1 MSPSGK
7 AEAFDASMRR
17 FESYHPSQY
26 IMDNKVIF
34 TGGSNP
40 QLATKVAENLN
51 ANLGAIKVGT
61 FSDGEINVEIAEN
74 VRGKDTF
81 VIQST
86 NFPAE
91 KNLMELILIIDA
103 LKRASVRSITAVIPY
118 FGYSRQ
124 DRRIRSARVPISAKV
139 VADMLSNAGVTRIIT
154 LDIHSEQ
161 IQGFFSFPMDNIYT
175 ANLMVKD
182 LLDNHNVEDLQVVS
196 PDTGGVIRA
205 RSVAKTL
212 GVKDLAIIDKRR
224 EKANESE
231 VINLIGDVENKV
243 CIVPDDLIDTAGT
256 LSNAS
261 HALKEKGAKEI
272 IAYITHPVLSGNA
285 IENLNNSA
293 IDKLVVSN
301 SIDIGDKSKK
311 CPKIDV
317 FDISPILS
325 QAITCLLY
333 TSPSPR
339 DRVLSRMPS
348 SA

>member
-26 IMDNKVIF
+26 KMNNRVIF
-34 TGGSNP
+34 TGSSNP
-40 QLATKVAENLN
+40 QLALKVAENLD
-51 ANLGAIKVGT
+51 ANLGAIQVGT
-61 FSDGEINVEIAEN
+61 FSDGEINVEINEN

-86 NFPAE
+86 NYPAE

-103 LKRASVRSITAVIPY
+103 LKRASVKSITAVIPY

-139 VADMLSNAGVTRIIT
+139 VADMLTNAGVTRIIT

-175 ANLMVKD
+175 ANLMVKN
-182 LLDNHNVEDLQVVS
+182 LLDNYSVADLQVVS

-212 GVKDLAIIDKRR
+212 GVQDLAIIDKRR
-224 EKANESE
+224 EKANESQ

-272 IAYITHPVLSGNA
+272 IAYITHPVLSGDA
-285 IENLNNSA
+285 LENLNNSA

-325 QAITCLLY
+325 QAIIRLMTGESISELF
-333 TSPSPR
+333 T
-339 DRVLSRMPS
+339 
-348 SA
+348 

>member
-1 MSPSGK
+1 MNN
-7 AEAFDASMRR
+7 R
-17 FESYHPSQY
+17 
-26 IMDNKVIF
+26 VIF
-34 TGGSNP
+34 TGSSNP
-40 QLATKVAENLN
+40 QLALKVAKNLD

-61 FSDGEINVEIAEN
+61 FSDGEINVEINEN

-86 NFPAE
+86 NYPAE

-103 LKRASVRSITAVIPY
+103 LKRASVKSITAVIPY

-139 VADMLSNAGVTRIIT
+139 VADMLTNAGVTRIIT

-175 ANLMVKD
+175 ANLMVKN
-182 LLDNHNVEDLQVVS
+182 LLDNYSVADLQVVS

-212 GVKDLAIIDKRR
+212 GVQDLAIIDKRR
-224 EKANESE
+224 EKANESQ

-285 IENLNNSA
+285 VENLNNSA

-325 QAITCLLY
+325 QAITRLMTGESISELF
-333 TSPSPR
+333 T
-339 DRVLSRMPS
+339 
-348 SA
+348 

>member
-1 MSPSGK
+1 
-7 AEAFDASMRR
+7 
-17 FESYHPSQY
+17 
-26 IMDNKVIF
+26 MDNKVIF

-61 FSDGEINVEIAEN
+61 FSDGEINVEITEN

-86 NFPAE
+86 NYPAE
-91 KNLMELILIIDA
+91 RNLMELILIIDA

-325 QAITCLLY
+325 QAITRLMTGESISELF
-333 TSPSPR
+333 S
-339 DRVLSRMPS
+339 
-348 SA
+348 

>member
-1 MSPSGK
+1 MSN
-7 AEAFDASMRR
+7 R
-17 FESYHPSQY
+17 
-26 IMDNKVIF
+26 VLF
-34 TGGSNP
+34 TGNSNID
-40 QLATKVAENLN
+40 LAMKVAKNLETD
-51 ANLGAIKVGT
+51 LGSMKVGT
-61 FSDGEINVEIAEN
+61 FSDGEINVEVDEN

-81 VIQST
+81 IIQST
-86 NFPAE
+86 SNPAE
-91 KNLMELILIIDA
+91 RNLMELVLIVDA
-103 LKRASVRSITAVIPY
+103 LKRASAKSVTAVIPY

-124 DRRIRSARVPISAKV
+124 DRRVRSARVPISAKV
-139 VADMLSNAGVTRIIT
+139 IADMLSEVGISRIIT

-161 IQGFFSFPMDNIYT
+161 IQGFFSFPVDNIYT
-175 ANLMVKD
+175 ANIMVKG
-182 LLDNHNVEDLQVVS
+182 LLEKYNVEDLQVVS

-212 GVKDLAIIDKRR
+212 GVQDLAIIDKRR

-231 VINLIGDVENKV
+231 VINLIGDVEGKV

-261 HALKEKGAKEI
+261 HALKDKGAKEI
-272 IAYITHPVLSGNA
+272 IAYITHPVLSGDA
-285 IENLNNSA
+285 IKNLNNSA

-325 QAITCLLY
+325 EAITRIATGDSISELFK
-333 TSPSPR
+333 
-339 DRVLSRMPS
+339 
-348 SA
+348 

>member
-1 MSPSGK
+1 
-7 AEAFDASMRR
+7 
-17 FESYHPSQY
+17 
-26 IMDNKVIF
+26 MDNKVIF

-61 FSDGEINVEIAEN
+61 FSDGEINVEITEN

-182 LLDNHNVEDLQVVS
+182 LLDSHNVEDLQVVS

-325 QAITCLLY
+325 QAITRLMTGESISELF
-333 TSPSPR
+333 S
-339 DRVLSRMPS
+339 
-348 SA
+348 

>member
-26 IMDNKVIF
+26 KMNNRVIF
-34 TGGSNP
+34 TGSSNP
-40 QLATKVAENLN
+40 QLALKVAKNLD

-61 FSDGEINVEIAEN
+61 FSDGEINVEINEN

-86 NFPAE
+86 NYPAE

-103 LKRASVRSITAVIPY
+103 LKRASVKSITAVIPY

-139 VADMLSNAGVTRIIT
+139 VADMLTNAGVTRIIT

-175 ANLMVKD
+175 ANLMVKI
-182 LLDNHNVEDLQVVS
+182 LLDNYSVADLQVVS

-212 GVKDLAIIDKRR
+212 GVQDLAIIDKRR
-224 EKANESE
+224 EKANESQ

-261 HALKEKGAKEI
+261 YALKEKGAKEI
-272 IAYITHPVLSGNA
+272 IAYITHPVLSGDA
-285 IENLNNSA
+285 LENLNNSA

-325 QAITCLLY
+325 QAIIRLMTGESISELF
-333 TSPSPR
+333 T
-339 DRVLSRMPS
+339 
-348 SA
+348 

>member
-26 IMDNKVIF
+26 IMNNRVIF
-34 TGGSNP
+34 TGSSNP
-40 QLATKVAENLN
+40 KLASKVAENLN

-86 NFPAE
+86 NYPAE

-103 LKRASVRSITAVIPY
+103 LKRASVKSITAVIPY

-224 EKANESE
+224 QKANESE

-325 QAITCLLY
+325 QAITRLMTGESISELF
-333 TSPSPR
+333 S
-339 DRVLSRMPS
+339 
-348 SA
+348 

>member
-26 IMDNKVIF
+26 KMNNRVIF
-34 TGGSNP
+34 TGSSNP
-40 QLATKVAENLN
+40 QLALKVAENLD
-51 ANLGAIKVGT
+51 ANLGAIQVGT
-61 FSDGEINVEIAEN
+61 FSDGEINVEINEN

-103 LKRASVRSITAVIPY
+103 LKRASVKSITAVIPY

-139 VADMLSNAGVTRIIT
+139 VADMLTNAGVTRIIT

-175 ANLMVKD
+175 ANLMVKN
-182 LLDNHNVEDLQVVS
+182 LLDDYKVEDLQVVS

-224 EKANESE
+224 EKANESQ

-285 IENLNNSA
+285 VENLNNSA
-293 IDKLVVSN
+293 IDRLVVSN
-301 SIDIGDKSKK
+301 SIDIGEKSKK

-325 QAITCLLY
+325 QAIIRLMTGESISELF
-333 TSPSPR
+333 S
-339 DRVLSRMPS
+339 
-348 SA
+348 

>member
-1 MSPSGK
+1 
-7 AEAFDASMRR
+7 
-17 FESYHPSQY
+17 
-26 IMDNKVIF
+26 MDNKVLF

-61 FSDGEINVEIAEN
+61 FSDGEINVEITEN

-175 ANLMVKD
+175 ANLMVKG

-224 EKANESE
+224 EKANESA
-231 VINLIGDVENKV
+231 VINLIGDVENKI

-261 HALKEKGAKEI
+261 HALKERGAKQI

-285 IENLNNSA
+285 VENLNNSA

-325 QAITCLLY
+325 QAITRLMTGESISELF
-333 TSPSPR
+333 S
-339 DRVLSRMPS
+339 
-348 SA
+348 

>member
-26 IMDNKVIF
+26 KMNNRVIF
-34 TGGSNP
+34 TGSSNP
-40 QLATKVAENLN
+40 QLALKVAENLD

-61 FSDGEINVEIAEN
+61 FSDGEINIEINEN

-103 LKRASVRSITAVIPY
+103 LKRASVKSITAVIPY

-124 DRRIRSARVPISAKV
+124 DRRVRSARVPISAKV
-139 VADMLSNAGVTRIIT
+139 VADMLTNAGVTRIIT

-175 ANLMVKD
+175 ANLMVKN
-182 LLDNHNVEDLQVVS
+182 LLDNYKVEDLQVVS

-261 HALKEKGAKEI
+261 HALKDKGAKEI

-285 IENLNNSA
+285 VENLNNSA
-293 IDKLVVSN
+293 IDRLVVSN

-325 QAITCLLY
+325 QAIIRLMTGESISELF
-333 TSPSPR
+333 T
-339 DRVLSRMPS
+339 
-348 SA
+348 

>member
-26 IMDNKVIF
+26 KMNNRVIF
-34 TGGSNP
+34 TGSSNP
-40 QLATKVAENLN
+40 QLALKVAENHDT
-51 ANLGAIKVGT
+51 NLGAIQVGT
-61 FSDGEINVEIAEN
+61 FSDGEINVEINEN

-103 LKRASVRSITAVIPY
+103 LKRASVKSITAVIPY

-139 VADMLSNAGVTRIIT
+139 VADMLTNAGVTRIIT

-175 ANLMVKD
+175 ANLMVKN
-182 LLDNHNVEDLQVVS
+182 LLDDYKVEDLQVVS

-224 EKANESE
+224 EKANESQ

-285 IENLNNSA
+285 VENLNNSA
-293 IDKLVVSN
+293 IDRLVVSN

-325 QAITCLLY
+325 QAIIRLMTGESISELF
-333 TSPSPR
+333 T
-339 DRVLSRMPS
+339 
-348 SA
+348 

>member
-1 MSPSGK
+1 MSN
-7 AEAFDASMRR
+7 R
-17 FESYHPSQY
+17 
-26 IMDNKVIF
+26 VLF
-34 TGGSNP
+34 TGNSNID
-40 QLATKVAENLN
+40 LAKKVAENLKTD
-51 ANLGAIKVGT
+51 LGPMKVGT
-61 FSDGEINVEIAEN
+61 FSDGEINVEVNEN

-81 VIQST
+81 IIQST
-86 NFPAE
+86 NNPAE
-91 KNLMELILIIDA
+91 KNLMELVLMVDA
-103 LKRASVRSITAVIPY
+103 LKRASARSVTAVIPY

-124 DRRIRSARVPISAKV
+124 DRRVRSARVPISARV
-139 VADMLSNAGVTRIIT
+139 IADILSEVGISRIIT

-161 IQGFFSFPMDNIYT
+161 IQGFFSFPVDNIYT
-175 ANLMVKD
+175 ANIMVKS
-182 LLDNHNVEDLQVVS
+182 LLEKYDVDDLQVVS

-212 GVKDLAIIDKRR
+212 GVQDLAIIDKRR

-231 VINLIGDVENKV
+231 VINLIGDVEGKV

-261 HALKEKGAKEI
+261 HALKDKGAKEI

-285 IENLNNSA
+285 LENLNNSA

-325 QAITCLLY
+325 EAITRIATGDSISELFK
-333 TSPSPR
+333 
-339 DRVLSRMPS
+339 
-348 SA
+348 

>member
-26 IMDNKVIF
+26 KMNNRVIF
-34 TGGSNP
+34 TGSSNP
-40 QLATKVAENLN
+40 QLALKVAENLD

-61 FSDGEINVEIAEN
+61 FSDGEINVEINEN

-103 LKRASVRSITAVIPY
+103 LKRASVKSITAVIPY

-124 DRRIRSARVPISAKV
+124 DRRVRSARVPISARV
-139 VADMLSNAGVTRIIT
+139 VADMLTNAGVSRIIT

-175 ANLMVKD
+175 ANLMVKN
-182 LLDNHNVEDLQVVS
+182 LLDNYEVEDLQVVS

-224 EKANESE
+224 QKANESE

-261 HALKEKGAKEI
+261 HALKDKGAKEI
-272 IAYITHPVLSGNA
+272 IGYITHPVLSGNA
-285 IENLNNSA
+285 VENLNNSA
-293 IDKLVVSN
+293 IDRLVVSN

-325 QAITCLLY
+325 QAIIRLMTGESISELF
-333 TSPSPR
+333 T
-339 DRVLSRMPS
+339 
-348 SA
+348 

>member
-1 MSPSGK
+1 
-7 AEAFDASMRR
+7 
-17 FESYHPSQY
+17 
-26 IMDNKVIF
+26 MDNKVIF

-61 FSDGEINVEIAEN
+61 FSDGEINVEITEN

-261 HALKEKGAKEI
+261 HALKERGAKEI

-285 IENLNNSA
+285 VENLNNSA

-325 QAITCLLY
+325 QAITRLMTGESISELF
-333 TSPSPR
+333 S
-339 DRVLSRMPS
+339 
-348 SA
+348 

>member
-1 MSPSGK
+1 
-7 AEAFDASMRR
+7 
-17 FESYHPSQY
+17 
-26 IMDNKVIF
+26 MDNKVLF

-61 FSDGEINVEIAEN
+61 FSDGEINVEITEN

-182 LLDNHNVEDLQVVS
+182 LLDNYNVEDLQVVS

-325 QAITCLLY
+325 QAITRLMTGESISELF
-333 TSPSPR
+333 S
-339 DRVLSRMPS
+339 
-348 SA
+348 

>member
-1 MSPSGK
+1 MSNRVLFTGNSNIDL
-7 AEAFDASMRR
+7 A
-17 FESYHPSQY
+17 
-26 IMDNKVIF
+26 NKV
-34 TGGSNP
+34 
-40 QLATKVAENLN
+40 AKNLETD
-51 ANLGAIKVGT
+51 LGPMKVGT
-61 FSDGEINVEIAEN
+61 FSDGEINVEVNEN

-81 VIQST
+81 IIQST
-86 NFPAE
+86 NNPVE
-91 KNLMELILIIDA
+91 KNLMQLVLMVDA
-103 LKRASVRSITAVIPY
+103 LKRASARSITAVIPY

-124 DRRIRSARVPISAKV
+124 DRRVRSARVPISAKV
-139 VADMLSNAGVTRIIT
+139 IADMLSEVGISRIIT

-161 IQGFFSFPMDNIYT
+161 IQGFFSFPVDNIYT
-175 ANLMVKD
+175 ANIMVKG
-182 LLDNHNVEDLQVVS
+182 LLEKYDVEDLQVVS

-212 GVKDLAIIDKRR
+212 GVQDLAIIDKRR

-231 VINLIGDVENKV
+231 VINLIGDVEGKV

-261 HALKEKGAKEI
+261 HALKDKGAKEI
-272 IAYITHPVLSGNA
+272 IAYITHPVLSGDA
-285 IENLNNSA
+285 IKNLNNSA

-325 QAITCLLY
+325 EAITRIATGDSISELFK
-333 TSPSPR
+333 
-339 DRVLSRMPS
+339 
-348 SA
+348 

>member
-1 MSPSGK
+1 
-7 AEAFDASMRR
+7 
-17 FESYHPSQY
+17 
-26 IMDNKVIF
+26 MDNKVLF

-40 QLATKVAENLN
+40 KLATKVAENLN

-61 FSDGEINVEIAEN
+61 FSDGEINVEITEN

-261 HALKEKGAKEI
+261 HALKEKGAKKI

-325 QAITCLLY
+325 QAITRLMTGESISELF
-333 TSPSPR
+333 S
-339 DRVLSRMPS
+339 
-348 SA
+348 

>member
-26 IMDNKVIF
+26 KMNNRVIF
-34 TGGSNP
+34 TGSSNP
-40 QLATKVAENLN
+40 QLALKVAENLD

-61 FSDGEINVEIAEN
+61 FSDGEINIEINEN

-86 NFPAE
+86 NYPAE

-103 LKRASVRSITAVIPY
+103 LKRASVKSITAVIPY

-139 VADMLSNAGVTRIIT
+139 VADMLTNAGVTRIIT

-175 ANLMVKD
+175 ANLMVKN
-182 LLDNHNVEDLQVVS
+182 LLDNYSVADLQVVS

-212 GVKDLAIIDKRR
+212 GVQDLAIIDKRR
-224 EKANESE
+224 EKANESQ

-272 IAYITHPVLSGNA
+272 IAYITHPVLSGDA
-285 IENLNNSA
+285 LENLNNSA

-325 QAITCLLY
+325 QAITRLMTGESISELF
-333 TSPSPR
+333 T
-339 DRVLSRMPS
+339 
-348 SA
+348 

>member
-1 MSPSGK
+1 MSN
-7 AEAFDASMRR
+7 R
-17 FESYHPSQY
+17 
-26 IMDNKVIF
+26 VLF
-34 TGGSNP
+34 TGNSNID
-40 QLATKVAENLN
+40 LAKKVAKNLETD
-51 ANLGAIKVGT
+51 LGPMKVGT
-61 FSDGEINVEIAEN
+61 FSDGEINVEVNEN

-81 VIQST
+81 IIQST
-86 NFPAE
+86 NNPAE
-91 KNLMELILIIDA
+91 KNLMELVLMVDA
-103 LKRASVRSITAVIPY
+103 LKRASARSITAVIPY

-124 DRRIRSARVPISAKV
+124 DRRVRSARVPISAKV
-139 VADMLSNAGVTRIIT
+139 IADMLSEVGISRIIT

-161 IQGFFSFPMDNIYT
+161 IQGFFSFPVDNIYT
-175 ANLMVKD
+175 ANIMVKS
-182 LLDNHNVEDLQVVS
+182 LLEKYDVEDLQVVS

-212 GVKDLAIIDKRR
+212 GVQDLAIIDKRR

-231 VINLIGDVENKV
+231 VINLIGDVEGKV

-261 HALKEKGAKEI
+261 HALKDKGAKEI
-272 IAYITHPVLSGNA
+272 IAYITHPVLSGDA
-285 IENLNNSA
+285 INNLNNSA

-325 QAITCLLY
+325 EAITRIATGDSISELFK
-333 TSPSPR
+333 
-339 DRVLSRMPS
+339 
-348 SA
+348 

>member
-1 MSPSGK
+1 MKVLAGTSNSK
-7 AEAFDASMRR
+7 LCKDIARQLKLKLVNSNIRR
-17 FESYHPSQY
+17 F
-26 IMDNKVIF
+26 
-34 TGGSNP
+34 
-40 QLATKVAENLN
+40 A
-51 ANLGAIKVGT
+51 
-61 FSDGEINVEIAEN
+61 DGEVYIEINEN
-74 VRGKDTF
+74 IRGNSIF

-86 NFPAE
+86 SNPAND
-91 KNLMELILIIDA
+91 NLMELLICIDA
-103 LKRASVRSITAVIPY
+103 LRRSSAKNITAVIPY

-325 QAITCLLY
+325 QAITRLMTGESISELF
-333 TSPSPR
+333 S
-339 DRVLSRMPS
+339 
-348 SA
+348 

>member
-1 MSPSGK
+1 
-7 AEAFDASMRR
+7 
-17 FESYHPSQY
+17 
-26 IMDNKVIF
+26 MDNKVLF

-61 FSDGEINVEIAEN
+61 FSDGEINVEITEN

-261 HALKEKGAKEI
+261 HALKEKGAKKI

-317 FDISPILS
+317 FDISPIPVS
-325 QAITCLLY
+325 Y
-333 TSPSPR
+333 THLR
-339 DRVLSRMPS
+339 
-348 SA
+348 AHET

>member
-1 MSPSGK
+1 MSN
-7 AEAFDASMRR
+7 R
-17 FESYHPSQY
+17 
-26 IMDNKVIF
+26 VLF
-34 TGGSNP
+34 TGNSNID
-40 QLATKVAENLN
+40 LAKKVAKNLKTE
-51 ANLGAIKVGT
+51 LGPIKVGT
-61 FSDGEINVEIAEN
+61 FSDGEINVEVNEN

-81 VIQST
+81 IIQST
-86 NFPAE
+86 NNPAE
-91 KNLMELILIIDA
+91 KNLIELILMVDA
-103 LKRASVRSITAVIPY
+103 LKRASARSITAVIPY

-124 DRRIRSARVPISAKV
+124 DRRVRSARVPISARV
-139 VADMLSNAGVTRIIT
+139 VADMLSNVGISRIIT

-161 IQGFFSFPMDNIYT
+161 IQGFFSFPVDNIYT
-175 ANLMVKD
+175 ANIMVKG
-182 LLDNHNVEDLQVVS
+182 LLKEYDVEDLQVVS

-212 GVKDLAIIDKRR
+212 GVQDLAIIDKRR

-231 VINLIGDVENKV
+231 VINLIGDVEGRV
-243 CIVPDDLIDTAGT
+243 CVVPDDLIDTAGT

-261 HALKEKGAKEI
+261 HTLKDKGAKEI

-325 QAITCLLY
+325 EAITRIATGDSISELFK
-333 TSPSPR
+333 
-339 DRVLSRMPS
+339 
-348 SA
+348 

>member
-17 FESYHPSQY
+17 FESYHPSHDFS
-26 IMDNKVIF
+26 MNNRVVF
-34 TGGSNP
+34 TGNSNP
-40 QLATKVAENLN
+40 KLAEKVAENLGVK
-51 ANLGAIKVGT
+51 LGSMKVGS
-61 FSDGEINVEIAEN
+61 FSDGEINVEINEN

-81 VIQST
+81 IIQST
-86 NFPAE
+86 NHPAE

-124 DRRIRSARVPISAKV
+124 DRRVRSARVPISAKV
-139 VADMLSNAGVTRIIT
+139 VADMLSNAGATRIIT

-182 LLDNHNVEDLQVVS
+182 LLDQYKVDDLQVVS

-212 GVKDLAIIDKRR
+212 GVQDLAIIDKRR

-231 VINLIGDVENKV
+231 VINLIGDVEGKI

-272 IAYITHPVLSGNA
+272 IAYITHPVLSGDA
-285 IENLNNSA
+285 IENLNKSS

-317 FDISPILS
+317 FDIAPILS
-325 QAITCLLY
+325 QAITRLMTGESVSELF
-333 TSPSPR
+333 R
-339 DRVLSRMPS
+339 
-348 SA
+348 

>member
-1 MSPSGK
+1 
-7 AEAFDASMRR
+7 
-17 FESYHPSQY
+17 
-26 IMDNKVIF
+26 MDNKVIF

-61 FSDGEINVEIAEN
+61 FSDGEINVEITEN

-182 LLDNHNVEDLQVVS
+182 LLDNYNVEDLQVVS

-325 QAITCLLY
+325 QAITRLMTGESISELF
-333 TSPSPR
+333 S
-339 DRVLSRMPS
+339 
-348 SA
+348 

>member
-1 MSPSGK
+1 MSN
-7 AEAFDASMRR
+7 R
-17 FESYHPSQY
+17 
-26 IMDNKVIF
+26 VLF
-34 TGGSNP
+34 TGNSNID
-40 QLATKVAENLN
+40 LAKKVASNLETD
-51 ANLGAIKVGT
+51 LGPMKVGT
-61 FSDGEINVEIAEN
+61 FSDGEINIEVEEN

-81 VIQST
+81 IIQST
-86 NFPAE
+86 NYPAE
-91 KNLMELILIIDA
+91 KNLMELVLMVDA
-103 LKRASVRSITAVIPY
+103 LKRASARSVTAVIPY

-124 DRRIRSARVPISAKV
+124 DRRVRSARVPISAKV
-139 VADMLSNAGVTRIIT
+139 IADMLSEVGISRIIT

-161 IQGFFSFPMDNIYT
+161 IQGFFSFPVDNIYT
-175 ANLMVKD
+175 ANLMVKG
-182 LLDNHNVEDLQVVS
+182 LLKKYNVEDLQVVS

-212 GVKDLAIIDKRR
+212 GVQDLAIIDKRR

-231 VINLIGDVENKV
+231 VINLIGDVEGKV

-261 HALKEKGAKEI
+261 HALKDKGAKEI

-325 QAITCLLY
+325 EAIARIATGDSISELFK
-333 TSPSPR
+333 
-339 DRVLSRMPS
+339 
-348 SA
+348 